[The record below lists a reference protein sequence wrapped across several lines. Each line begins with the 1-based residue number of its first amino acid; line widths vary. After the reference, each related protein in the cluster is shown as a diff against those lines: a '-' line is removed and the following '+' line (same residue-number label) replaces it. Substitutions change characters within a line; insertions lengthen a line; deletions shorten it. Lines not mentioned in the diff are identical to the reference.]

1 MPEMD
6 ALELKDLLLIIKKRL
21 WLIVVIT
28 LATSALSAI
37 LSFFLMNP
45 VYQSDTSL
53 YIGRSMDNQSSI
65 GYNDLMLNTQ
75 LVNDYRELVKS
86 RMVTSIVLEKLSL
99 KDMTLEQLSEK
110 LNVESKQNTR
120 LIVISA
126 QDEDPVLA
134 RDLANTV
141 AEIFMEKVAD
151 IMMVENIQIID
162 TAELPEAPVKPNK
175 LMNIAIATLLGFML
189 STGVV
194 FLVEY
199 MDDTIKTPDD
209 VQKYLGLSV
218 VGTIPVFDEEK

>member
-134 RDLANTV
+134 RDIANTV

>member
-86 RMVTSIVLEKLSL
+86 RMVTSIVLERLSL

-134 RDLANTV
+134 RDIANTV

>member
-1 MPEMD
+1 
-6 ALELKDLLLIIKKRL
+6 
-21 WLIVVIT
+21 
-28 LATSALSAI
+28 
-37 LSFFLMNP
+37 MNP

-134 RDLANTV
+134 RDIANTV

>member
-134 RDLANTV
+134 RDIANTV

-162 TAELPEAPVKPNK
+162 TAELPEDPVKPNK

>member
-1 MPEMD
+1 
-6 ALELKDLLLIIKKRL
+6 
-21 WLIVVIT
+21 
-28 LATSALSAI
+28 
-37 LSFFLMNP
+37 
-45 VYQSDTSL
+45 
-53 YIGRSMDNQSSI
+53 
-65 GYNDLMLNTQ
+65 
-75 LVNDYRELVKS
+75 
-86 RMVTSIVLEKLSL
+86 
-99 KDMTLEQLSEK
+99 
-110 LNVESKQNTR
+110 
-120 LIVISA
+120 
-126 QDEDPVLA
+126 
-134 RDLANTV
+134 
-141 AEIFMEKVAD
+141 MEKVAD

>member
-134 RDLANTV
+134 RDIANTV
-141 AEIFMEKVAD
+141 AEVFMEKVVD
-151 IMMVENIQIID
+151 IMRVENIQIID
-162 TAELPEAPVKPNK
+162 TAEIPEAPVKPNR

-189 STGVV
+189 STGIV

-218 VGTIPVFDEEK
+218 VGTIPVFNEEK